1 MYNNIT
7 MKKLYNY
14 YFPTPSYLAMNSFAI
29 DISDQSIK
37 YGELRST
44 QIGLRLGHFGK
55 EKIPAGVV
63 VSGKIEDQ
71 ERLTTILRNLKEK
84 EKLNFVRVSLPE
96 EQMYLFTLSLPKVK
110 EKELRDIILLQIE
123 EHIPLKAVDTIFEY
137 DIISSSDTKILVE
150 VSAIASRTIN
160 DYLSS
165 FKKAGLTVLSFELE
179 AQAIA
184 RAVIPMEDQDPVM
197 IVDFGDTR
205 TGVSIVHDGK
215 VFFTTTLDMGG
226 INLTNMIAKNFSLS
240 FEKAEE
246 MKRSY
251 GLDGISNI
259 EDIFPIILN
268 GISVLRDELNKQYQ
282 YWKSHDNCGISHD
295 QISRIILCGG
305 DSNLTG
311 LSDYLEAS
319 MKIKVDHANAWINIS
334 DMNISVPKMSF
345 EESLG
350 YVTVLGLAL
359 GGFSYSFNPVVNVLP
374 KEEILILSKEY
385 WKRVIISF
393 LIMFSFVI
401 AIFIILLLPSY
412 FFSLSKQTISE
423 NRLETFNFNNKD
435 LPSQNLDLTINDINT
450 KLNLLAGSNA
460 KYSIVDDIFGEIIS
474 SKPSGITFSQLL
486 FNQTK
491 NNILTLEIQG
501 NATDRTTLRN
511 FKSIIDSNPKV
522 ASANL
527 PISNFLEKSN
537 INFTISIVMK

>member
-1 MYNNIT
+1 

-44 QIGLRLGHFGK
+44 PLGLRLGHFGK

-63 VSGKIEDQ
+63 VSGKIEDK
-71 ERLTTILRNLKEK
+71 EKLIIILKNLKEK
-84 EKLNFVRVSLPE
+84 EKLSFVRVSLPE
-96 EQMYLFTLSLPKVK
+96 EQMYLFTLSLPKVN

-123 EHIPLKAVDTIFEY
+123 EHIPLKAIDTIFEY
-137 DIISSSDTKILVE
+137 DIISRSNTSILVE
-150 VSAIASRTIN
+150 VSAIATRTIN
-160 DYLSS
+160 DYLTS

-184 RAVIPMEDQDPVM
+184 RAVIPMDDKDPVM

-226 INLTNMIAKNFSLS
+226 INLTNMIAKNFTLS

-246 MKRSY
+246 MKHSY

-282 YWKSHDNCGISHD
+282 YWKSHDNYGISHD
-295 QISRIILCGG
+295 QINRIVLCGG

-319 MKIKVDHANAWINIS
+319 MKIKVDHANAWNNIS
-334 DMNISVPKMSF
+334 NMNISVPSMSF

-359 GGFSYSFNPVVNVLP
+359 GGYSYSFNPVINVLP
-374 KEEILILSKEY
+374 KEEKLILSKEY
-385 WKRVIISF
+385 WKRITVSF
-393 LIMFSFVI
+393 LIMFSFIVT
-401 AIFIILLLPSY
+401 IFIILLLPSY
-412 FFSLSKQTISE
+412 FFSISKQTILE
-423 NRLETFNFNNKD
+423 NKLEAFNFINKD
-435 LPSQNLDLTINDINT
+435 LPSQNLDITINDINT
-450 KLNLLAGSNA
+450 KLNLLAGYNA
-460 KYSIVDDIFGEIIS
+460 KYSIVDDIFNEIIS
-474 SKPSGITFSQLL
+474 NKPTGITFSQLL
-486 FNQTK
+486 FNKTK
-491 NNILTLEIQG
+491 NNLMTLEIQG
-501 NATDRTTLRN
+501 NATDRTALRN
-511 FKSIIDSNPKV
+511 FKSIIDSNPKI
-522 ASANL
+522 ASTNL